1 MDELEKEERE
11 NEELESEVAE
21 EGEDLDTADLS
32 HLMSRAS
39 FETEVRSSEVRS

>member
-32 HLMSRAS
+32 HLMSRTS